1 MNCMEENKHQT
12 SIAPTLQRNGKKVSL
27 ALYVQFGGGG
37 GEGTCGT
44 FMLPDP
50 LKSGWGRNEAKF

>member
-12 SIAPTLQRNGKKVSL
+12 SIAPTLQRNEKKVSL

-37 GEGTCGT
+37 GGTCGT

-50 LKSGWGRNEAKF
+50 LKSEWGGGE